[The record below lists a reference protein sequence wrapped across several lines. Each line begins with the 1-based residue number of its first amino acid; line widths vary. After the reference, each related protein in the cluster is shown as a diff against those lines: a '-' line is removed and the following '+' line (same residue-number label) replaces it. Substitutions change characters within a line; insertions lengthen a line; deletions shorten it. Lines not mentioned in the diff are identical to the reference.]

1 MLGGFIMKYTYKFN
15 YDDYYLIGENEW
27 FYEEMAKKGWI
38 LKKRGIFLSKFI
50 RSEPCEMSYRV
61 ELAGKSGKLPKAQ
74 IALYE
79 DCGWEMVTRMGDMY
93 IFGALKDS
101 GAPEFY
107 GSTMERTV
115 PYKHLISST
124 WKSILINIVNM
135 LIFFV
140 LPFINVFRRGG
151 GIGAILG
158 NMGAYYTVDLVKSTA
173 LTLALF
179 LGYGF
184 ILIVMPIRLYKAVK
198 LFRSFKNGE
207 EIKRPKKKNLGK
219 NIVMNG
225 VPLLAVVFFLLSI
238 VQFFNKS
245 KYELSDGNH
254 YPIISL
260 AELNIEGES
269 TPVAEGEYSFID
281 DRIVERRALLSTFW
295 ELTES
300 KMTDDGEVS
309 LHQTVYY
316 VKNKNLVKPFVEA
329 LKNDYSYCEEIQVQG
344 VDKAFALNEE
354 KFCIVKGQYVYW
366 FKFWRGG
373 DFIDIVEVLEKTE
386 VFTDNG
392 EYVEDLL

>member
-1 MLGGFIMKYTYKFN
+1 MLGGFIMKYRYKFN

-61 ELAGKSGKLPKAQ
+61 ELAGKSKLPKAQ

-115 PYKHLISST
+115 PYKHLINTT

-151 GIGAILG
+151 GIGAIFG

-173 LTLALF
+173 LTLTLF
-179 LGYGF
+179 LVYGF

-207 EIKRPKKKNLGK
+207 EIKRPKKKNLWK

-225 VPLLAVVFFLLSI
+225 VPMLAVVFFLLSI
-238 VQFFNKS
+238 VQFFHKS

-254 YPIISL
+254 KPIISL

-269 TPVAEGEYSFID
+269 TPVREGEYSFID

-309 LHQTVYY
+309 LYQTVYY

-329 LKNDYSYCEEIQVQG
+329 LKNDYSYCEEIEVQG

-354 KFCIVKGQYVYW
+354 KFCIVKGRYVYW
-366 FKFWRGG
+366 LEFRRGG
-373 DFIDIVEVLEKTE
+373 EFIDIVEVLEKTE

-392 EYVEDLL
+392 EYLEDLL